1 MALVTDETV
10 SSVIGGF
17 YDAAYGNASWSDAL
31 AGLAS
36 LFDGSRAWL
45 FHNRPNKVEGHTS
58 VVDEGFETIEAKH
71 AILRD
76 PFHAVCNSLAPG
88 AVVLHSEM
96 IDMQAFR
103 KRELWQDWLRPRD
116 LYFGMQSMLRA
127 DSHNRF
133 SLDVNR
139 APAQGNFTQD
149 DKNLFR
155 LILPHASRSGEVSL
169 ALGAAWPDAVGV
181 AMLVVDR
188 SLRVVHLNEAAEALI
203 AGCGH
208 EVTLAGSRLRVSD
221 PQVARRLATLVGG
234 CTASPADRGG
244 VMLVPQDEGERSR
257 LVFSVAPTPRG
268 EAFGF
273 RGEPLATI
281 FLRPAFGGGDA
292 ALDDLLVST
301 FRLSPAHARL
311 ARTLAS
317 GMDLRQAA
325 AERGISYQSARTYLG
340 QIFRQTGTSRQPEL
354 VALLK
359 TMETLASAS
368 GR

>member
-88 AVVLHSEM
+88 AIVLHSEM
-96 IDMQAFR
+96 IDLQAFR

-149 DKNLFR
+149 DKDLFR
-155 LILPHASRSGEVSL
+155 LILPHASRSGEISL

-221 PQVARRLATLVGG
+221 P
-234 CTASPADRGG
+234 PD
-244 VMLVPQDEGERSR
+244 
-257 LVFSVAPTPRG
+257 
-268 EAFGF
+268 
-273 RGEPLATI
+273 
-281 FLRPAFGGGDA
+281 
-292 ALDDLLVST
+292 
-301 FRLSPAHARL
+301 
-311 ARTLAS
+311 
-317 GMDLRQAA
+317 
-325 AERGISYQSARTYLG
+325 
-340 QIFRQTGTSRQPEL
+340 
-354 VALLK
+354 
-359 TMETLASAS
+359 
-368 GR
+368 